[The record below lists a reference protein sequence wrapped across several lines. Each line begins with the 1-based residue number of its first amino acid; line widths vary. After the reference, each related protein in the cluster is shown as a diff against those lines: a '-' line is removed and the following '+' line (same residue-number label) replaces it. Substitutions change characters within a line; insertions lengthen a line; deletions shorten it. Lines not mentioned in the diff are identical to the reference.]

1 MKRNRFDGGRDTN
14 MGNDSPSKLKKDTN
28 MGNNSPSKLK
38 FDERPLKKS
47 SKLKFDENKN
57 TSFKYSGMTK
67 EEAIKEWKKTATGNT
82 RGVAGLIGFE
92 NSLPKGHPMKNK
104 KRDIGRYKNHPL
116 GKLLD

>member
-1 MKRNRFDGGRDTN
+1 MKRNRFDGGGDTN

-28 MGNNSPSKLK
+28 MGNNSP
-38 FDERPLKKS
+38 